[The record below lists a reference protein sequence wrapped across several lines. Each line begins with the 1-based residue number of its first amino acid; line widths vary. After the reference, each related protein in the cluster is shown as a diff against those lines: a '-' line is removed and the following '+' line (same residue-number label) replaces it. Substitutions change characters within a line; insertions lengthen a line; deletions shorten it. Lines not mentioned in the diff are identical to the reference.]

1 MRVKM
6 GLQQSITAELRG
18 AIKNR
23 DTARTGA
30 VRILIGEFQRQPEKE
45 LTDDQ
50 VIGII
55 RKLVKSE
62 RELLAA
68 AGKQSSDFITV
79 MEGYLPQQASEDEIT
94 RWIEEHIDFS
104 KYNNK
109 MQAMKPI
116 MAHFGSRADGA
127 LVKKVLQTVE

>member
-1 MRVKM
+1 M
-6 GLQQSITAELRG
+6 GLKQSITAELQ
-18 AIKNR
+18 ASIKNR

-45 LTDDQ
+45 LSDDQ

-55 RKLVKSE
+55 KKLIKSE

-68 AGKQSSDFITV
+68 SGQETSDFIEV
-79 MEGYLPQQASEDEIT
+79 MEGYLPMQASDDEIT
-94 RWIEEHIDFS
+94 KWIQENIDFS
-104 KYNNK
+104 KFKNR

-116 MAHFGSRADGA
+116 MAHFGSSADGNM
-127 LVKKVLQTVE
+127 VKSILQTLEN